1 MKSAANKYRRRWG
14 DRPDGRKLRT
24 LDPLFCVAPY
34 IMRQR
39 SGSSNFFSGS
49 VDITQADRYI
59 RDKRRENMPGLG
71 MLHFFIAAYIRTV
84 SQKPALNRFVS
95 GQKIYARFG
104 IDINLTVKKELTV
117 TGQETT
123 VKVHFEPTDTIYD
136 VYNKVQ
142 DAVAQAKQKGD
153 SNDTDRAARIFRL
166 IPGLALKFVIRIF
179 ETMDYFG
186 ILPRALLELSP
197 FHGSIFISDLGS
209 VGLPPVNHHLY
220 DFGNIPVFLCFG
232 VKSRLKNEDE
242 SQQRF
247 IDFTI
252 TIDERICDGFY
263 FAGVLRLVQK
273 IFKNPSMLDTAPD
286 TVVEDVR

>member
-209 VGLPPVNHHLY
+209 VGLQPVNHHLY